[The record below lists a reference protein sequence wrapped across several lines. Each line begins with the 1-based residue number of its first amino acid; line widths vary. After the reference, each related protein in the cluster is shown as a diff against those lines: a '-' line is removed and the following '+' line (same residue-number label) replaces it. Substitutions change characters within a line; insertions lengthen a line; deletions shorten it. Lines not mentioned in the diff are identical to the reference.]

1 MAVKEKNPVL
11 VIAEAGVNHNG
22 KMDLAEELVRV
33 SESSGADAV
42 KFQTFRAQN
51 LVTKYAD
58 KAEYQKNLTGS
69 SSQLRML
76 EKLELSYEAHE
87 KLATLCGDLGIQFL
101 STAFDHESLG
111 FLANVLKM
119 PLFKIPSGE
128 ITNGPLL
135 LEYSKTGGDLI
146 LSTGMADLDEIR
158 EALGVLAFGM
168 TFDDCQPSRDK
179 FLEAYESDIAR
190 DILKKKV
197 TLLQCTT
204 DYPTRDE
211 DVNLRAIETMQNEFE
226 LPVGLSDHTDGITA
240 AIAAVTLGCVI
251 IEKHITLDRELP
263 GPDHQASIEPEDFA
277 RMVAGIR
284 QVSNMLGDGVKKPSN
299 REGMNR
305 PIVRKSIVAKT
316 NIEIGE
322 KLTTENLAIKRP
334 GTGKSPMEY
343 WDSLGRASTK
353 SYFKDDVI

>member
-1 MAVKEKNPVL
+1 MEKIENYPVF

-22 KMDLAEELVRV
+22 RVDLAEDLVRAA
-33 SESSGADAV
+33 ESSGADAV

-58 KAEYQKNLTGS
+58 KAEYQKPLTGEL
-69 SSQLRML
+69 SQLKML
-76 EKLELSYEAHE
+76 EKLELSYHSHE
-87 KLATLCGDLGIQFL
+87 KLASLCGDLGIQFL
-101 STAFDHESLG
+101 STAFDHESLD
-111 FLANVLKM
+111 FLSNVLKI

-135 LEYSKTGGDLI
+135 LEYAKTGGDLI

-168 TFDDCQPSRDK
+168 TFDDREPSRDN

-190 DILKKKV
+190 NYLKNRV

-204 DYPTRDE
+204 DYPTQDG
-211 DVNLRAIETMQNEFE
+211 DVNLRAIETMRNEFD

-240 AIAAVTLGCVI
+240 AIAAATLGCVI
-251 IEKHITLDRELP
+251 IEKHITLDRELA
-263 GPDHQASIEPEDFA
+263 GPDHRASIEPWDFK
-277 RMVAGIR
+277 RMVTGIR
-284 QVSNMLGDGVKKPSN
+284 QVGKMLGDGVKKPCS
-299 REGMNR
+299 REIVNR

-316 NIEIGE
+316 NIKIGE
-322 KLTTENLAIKRP
+322 KLTAANLTIKRP

-343 WDSLGRASTK
+343 WDCLAGTSTR
-353 SYFKDDVI
+353 SYSEDDVI

>member
-1 MAVKEKNPVL
+1 M
-11 VIAEAGVNHNG
+11 
-22 KMDLAEELVRV
+22 
-33 SESSGADAV
+33 
-42 KFQTFRAQN
+42 
-51 LVTKYAD
+51 
-58 KAEYQKNLTGS
+58 
-69 SSQLRML
+69 
-76 EKLELSYEAHE
+76 
-87 KLATLCGDLGIQFL
+87 
-101 STAFDHESLG
+101 
-111 FLANVLKM
+111 
-119 PLFKIPSGE
+119 
-128 ITNGPLL
+128 
-135 LEYSKTGGDLI
+135 
-146 LSTGMADLDEIR
+146 
-158 EALGVLAFGM
+158 
-168 TFDDCQPSRDK
+168 
-179 FLEAYESDIAR
+179 
-190 DILKKKV
+190 
-197 TLLQCTT
+197 LQCTT

-299 REGMNR
+299 REGVNR